1 MSDWLSV
8 EAVFLAPAPNPTRA
22 MALASPHHVPA
33 PLGERTVVR
42 PMLASARWRRRGVV
56 VTLAGLLAVAALY
69 CTPPRLAAQDAVVAT
84 EASSRKEFQVRYAYL
99 YSFAL
104 MTKWPDE
111 TFRSTGDEFVIAV
124 VGETPYRSDLNRV
137 AETKKI
143 RERNIRIVDVASAGA
158 IPPCQVVYFP
168 ELVPP
173 AQREAL
179 VRELRGKPVL
189 TVGEAAGFAN
199 SGGVI
204 RFFLEADNVRF
215 ELNPTAAAAQQLAVD
230 PRMTKLAKVVGQE
243 KAAAPAAA
251 PATAGGN

>member
-1 MSDWLSV
+1 M
-8 EAVFLAPAPNPTRA
+8 R
-22 MALASPHHVPA
+22 
-33 PLGERTVVR
+33 G
-42 PMLASARWRRRGVV
+42 SAGARCRRRGVV
-56 VTLAGLLAVAALY
+56 ATLAGLLAAAAL
-69 CTPPRLAAQDAVVAT
+69 CAVSPRLAAQDAVIAT
-84 EASSRKEFQVRYAYL
+84 EAASRKEYQVRYAYL

-111 TFRSTGDEFVIAV
+111 AFLSTGDDFVIAV

-143 RERNIRIVDVASAGA
+143 RERSIRIVNVDATGA
-158 IPPCQVVYFP
+158 IPPCEVVYFP
-168 ELVPP
+168 ELVPAP
-173 AQREAL
+173 QREAL
-179 VRELRGKPVL
+179 LRQLRGKPVL
-189 TVGEAAGFAN
+189 TVGEAAGFATN
-199 SGGVI
+199 GGVI
-204 RFFLEADNVRF
+204 RFFLEEDNVRF